1 MIYNDTKIVTISQDS
16 QVENHFLNF
25 CVGHCV
31 GGQLRAKLLHNSKDA
46 LENSASFDTSAVIGS
61 RWGMMISLEKRPKTY
76 TIQGLKLRRLRLN
89 QITTLNFVYRNDP
102 RQGIIVSDHIIAF
115 HQKIRNFMISL
126 NRTCPKNKEFHLKWL
141 PTRLLILGKLLYVPR
156 GYFSLYYRIKT
167 YLVGYFQCIILLPFS
182 LQDNVLENFQTSS
195 HFRSLCQGLPIIV
208 LYRFQNS
215 QYSKIKK
222 IRNWDSF
229 RRVKMN

>member
-126 NRTCPKNKEFHLKWL
+126 NRTCPKNKEFCVFSKKTCPKNKEFHLKWL
-141 PTRLLILGKLLYVPR
+141 PTRLLILGKLLYKEV
-156 GYFSLYYRIKT
+156 
-167 YLVGYFQCIILLPFS
+167 QILF
-182 LQDNVLENFQTSS
+182 
-195 HFRSLCQGLPIIV
+195 
-208 LYRFQNS
+208 
-215 QYSKIKK
+215 KK
-222 IRNWDSF
+222 CGHIFVRNAS
-229 RRVKMN
+229 